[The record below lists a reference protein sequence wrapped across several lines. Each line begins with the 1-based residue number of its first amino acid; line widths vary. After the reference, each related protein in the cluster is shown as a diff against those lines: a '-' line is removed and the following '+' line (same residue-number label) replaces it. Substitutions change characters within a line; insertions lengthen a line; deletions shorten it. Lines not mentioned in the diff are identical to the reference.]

1 MDKELL
7 EEIIKEINFNEEI
20 NFNDIPSIDLYMDQ
34 VITLFDRGLGSSK
47 RNEKDKILTK
57 TMINNYAK
65 DKLLMSIKNKKYTRE
80 HIVLMIL
87 IYNLKQSLAIADIKQ
102 TLTPLVSKLENEET
116 IDIRLIYDTFLNMKN
131 NDIQRVKADIDFK
144 LEHIE
149 EQLSNIEGD
158 NKEYIKLLL
167 TVLSLINTA
176 NMYKRITESIIDKFL
191 NNDNSY

>member
-102 TLTPLVSKLENEET
+102 TLTPLVSELENEEA

-144 LEHIE
+144 LEYIE

-191 NNDNSY
+191 NSDT